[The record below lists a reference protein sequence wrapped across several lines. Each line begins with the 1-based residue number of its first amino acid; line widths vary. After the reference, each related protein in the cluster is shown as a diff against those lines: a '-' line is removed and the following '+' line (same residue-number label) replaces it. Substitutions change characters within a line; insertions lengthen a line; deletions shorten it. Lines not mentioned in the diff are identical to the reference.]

1 MVFNLSEEKPL
12 SNNEAN
18 KHRVFDVLLNDILV
32 ESHLDLAKTFPDK
45 YGVTLTS
52 IVNIR
57 NKEGLSINLKP
68 IQGKTVL
75 SGVLIEK
82 KD

>member
-1 MVFNLSEEKPL
+1 MIFNLTAEKAL
-12 SNNEAN
+12 SNEDS
-18 KHRVFDVLLNDILV
+18 KRQRVFDVFINDNLI
-32 ESHLDLAKTFPDK
+32 ESRFNMAKTFPDK

-57 NKEGLSINLKP
+57 NNEGLSINLKP
-68 IQGKTVL
+68 IEGKTVL